1 MELDE
6 FQSDRLNEISPEQA
20 TLFDGQKFLRSLHAW
35 LKTNPPLH
43 RVQEM
48 RQFMLTAFDTVDA
61 LTPRSTSG
69 ILASACGAP
78 LLETALYPPYKNKA
92 ESIIQ

>member
-48 RQFMLTAFDTVDA
+48 RQFMFSAFEVTAALTAV
-61 LTPRSTSG
+61 PSNSG
-69 ILASACGAP
+69 SLAAACAKP
-78 LLETALYPPYKNKA
+78 LLDAVLYPAPQK
-92 ESIIQ
+92 EGPCQ